1 VLFYCSAIIIE
12 SRRIA
17 HKKDRRGMKKTQ
29 DRKEL
34 VKEINKAASLYRQH
48 LVGKRF
54 LYVFDGRYIEVIYKA
69 QNFRHLTGVVSSLS
83 AVSFYKLAAQGKLSA
98 NQIHFDAAHSYE
110 LCARKAKH
118 ICEIATMV
126 SSENFMLE
134 EIMTDTKTFKFGA
147 TDLNFSLCLDYE
159 YDEEGNV
166 KGDCYVAESL
176 RDEDCFSKAKD
187 AYEVTHILTRPN
199 DQKLYTRAAY
209 IDKRYTIEDVPAS
222 VAPMISA
229 DIEIQNQSL

>member
-1 VLFYCSAIIIE
+1 
-12 SRRIA
+12 
-17 HKKDRRGMKKTQ
+17 MKKTQ

-34 VKEINKAASLYRQH
+34 VKEINKAASLYRQY

-69 QNFRHLTGVVSSLS
+69 QNFRHLTGVASKLS
-83 AVSFYKLAAQGKLSA
+83 AVAFYKLAAQGKLSA
-98 NQIHFDAAHSYE
+98 SQIGFDEAHSYE
-110 LCARKAKH
+110 LCDRKAKH

-126 SSENFMLE
+126 SSENLMLE
-134 EIMTDTKTFKFGA
+134 EIVTETKTFKFGA

-187 AYEVTHILTRPN
+187 VYEVTHILTRPN
-199 DQKLYTRAAY
+199 DQKLYTRAVF
-209 IDKRYTIEDVPAS
+209 IDKRYTIKDVPPA
-222 VAPMISA
+222 VVPLLSA
-229 DIEIQNQSL
+229 DIEIPNKPL